1 MTTTSYGN
9 VVIMIISTHQRAP
22 LTSTTVFLM
31 AVACAFAV
39 STLYYN
45 QPLLTSIGAT
55 FDRSDAE
62 VGQIAMLTQLGY
74 ASGLLLLV
82 PLGDRVDRKQL
93 ILTLLLLNMASLLA
107 VALAPGF
114 GPLKLAS
121 FAVGISAVT
130 AQIIIPVISGLAS
143 PQTRGRVVGTLL
155 SGLSAGLLFARTLS
169 GFIGTWG
176 GWRMMFFLAVAIDV
190 VVIVVVIARLPQ
202 TERTTTLAYPALL
215 TSLWS
220 LIRNEPVL
228 RAACV
233 TGFLMFAAFSAL
245 WSTLAMLM
253 SRPPYHF
260 GPDAVG
266 AFGFVGIAGLL
277 ASPLIGRLVDRV
289 GSGLMLLAGALL
301 LSVAFVLVGLSAV
314 HLGLLIAA
322 MALIDIGN
330 RAGLVAN
337 QSRITALSATARSRL
352 NTLFMTS
359 YFLGGATGTAVAAS
373 MAATWGWHGL
383 ALTGGLFALAALCA
397 HLLMTPCT
405 VIPSNTHA

>member
-1 MTTTSYGN
+1 
-9 VVIMIISTHQRAP
+9 MITVTKQSCP

-45 QPLLTSIGAT
+45 QPLLASIGAT
-55 FDRSDAE
+55 FGRSDADA
-62 VGQIAMLTQLGY
+62 GQIAMLTQLGY
-74 ASGLLLLV
+74 ATGLLLLV

-93 ILTLLLLNMASLLA
+93 ILTLLIFNMASLLA

-121 FAVGISAVT
+121 FAVGASAVT
-130 AQIIIPVISGLAS
+130 AQIIIPVVSGLAS

-169 GFIGTWG
+169 GFVGAWG
-176 GWRMMFFLAVAIDV
+176 GWRTMFFLAVAIDLV
-190 VVIVVVIARLPQ
+190 VMAVVIAQLPQ
-202 TERTTTLAYPALL
+202 TERVTALPYTALL
-215 TSLWS
+215 ASLGS
-220 LIRNEPVL
+220 LLRNEPVL

-253 SRPPYHF
+253 ARPPYHF
-260 GPDAVG
+260 GPDTVG

-277 ASPLIGRLVDRV
+277 ASPMIGRLVDRV
-289 GSGLMLLAGALL
+289 GSRRMLLAGALI
-301 LSVAFVLVGLSAV
+301 LSIAFLLVGISAS
-314 HLGLLIAA
+314 HLWLLLAA

-337 QSRITALSATARSRL
+337 QSRITALSITARSRL

-359 YFLGGATGTAVAAS
+359 YFLGGATGTAVGAG
-373 MAATWGWHGL
+373 MAAIWGWHGL
-383 ALTGGLFALAALCA
+383 AITGFVFALAALCA
-397 HLLMTPCT
+397 HLLMTPFAAM
-405 VIPSNTHA
+405 PSSTHA